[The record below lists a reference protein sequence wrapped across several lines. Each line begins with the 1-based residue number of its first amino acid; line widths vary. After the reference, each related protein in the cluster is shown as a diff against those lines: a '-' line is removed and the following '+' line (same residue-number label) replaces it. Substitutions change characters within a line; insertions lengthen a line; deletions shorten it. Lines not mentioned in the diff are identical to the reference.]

1 MPKVIGYTPPWL
13 SRPSPGARIFSDPA
27 PQSPASPSKR
37 SSYLTAP
44 PSSDNYQGPR
54 RLVASRGTEI
64 FTVVG
69 NKIRWADLA
78 SVRDEWEEGFQSGNS
93 RFGGSRATDSGAQ
106 NHAYRTL
113 DVSVYYKIRQIA
125 ISPSG
130 VFLAIC
136 TEHTVHVAVLPPSSR
151 LSERDPSPLKLKT
164 YQLGPTIHVIPESPL
179 ASVLWHPLASSST
192 SADCIVTI
200 TSEAS
205 VRVWE
210 IDRSNKW
217 SFERP
222 ALAIDLRKLAD
233 GVSCDQD
240 FEPSGFGKTRGF
252 SVDDFDMEASSACFG
267 GRGRSDEDPWAA
279 MTLWVS
285 MRNSDI
291 YALCPLLPSR
301 WRPTSSTIPA
311 LSTAAV
317 SRIASIPAE
326 DPSQDERRAADQQ
339 YEWASELD
347 REETQLV
354 DSVDGLVQYELCL
367 RPQNPSAIPRL
378 QGPFAVQPPEDD
390 SDIEISDIFVFPAKL
405 DDRDILSGEDDDDG
419 FYNGSSTVPFTT
431 ICVATPDNELWL
443 AIDLDG
449 VSGQWLPKKGRSAFG
464 LPSSDAKELTLI
476 DTFAL
481 DDSSADGV
489 ASWPTFTVDVVHNYS
504 IFLTSTNRI
513 YSLSLNDWITRL
525 AAELTEAELD
535 NPGLKTRL
543 ETSASSP
550 VCITNKVLETTEQSP
565 ESLSAPTIID
575 DTGLGY
581 LLLTST
587 PTAPYAVS
595 FDQAHLRASTI
606 EPSSPELTAM
616 SSSRL
621 NGRVTEQGAT
631 NDVEA
636 LPSRSPYAPAGIF
649 YANHLQPLE
658 NLRQRLPPNLK
669 RALVEKPMRLSPAM
683 LEIMTAAHRIV
694 SVQTSEL
701 EKAAAEL
708 FRRCERLREELG
720 DQVKQMTEL
729 AQRLQ
734 HLQPG
739 GEEDEKGQA
748 KVAKDHQDRITEAK
762 ERQAKLVARYEA
774 MRRTV
779 GRLGSKRR
787 DLSSK
792 ESAWIDE
799 IDVLGSA
806 VGLGSDRE
814 QERLDTVRAG
824 LDVRFDTVRV
834 VFPNVDRSVG
844 TDTSLQVKQLSTSLL
859 EESRNLE
866 KQIQEQR
873 QQQPPALDQSTSSLS
888 ASTSLSRSRASIGT
902 AISGVGIGSGS
913 TLFGVSSRLQK
924 ERIAD
929 VMAMVE
935 REGAVIDAVV
945 QRLEKLKVE
954 Y

>member
-13 SRPSPGARIFSDPA
+13 SRPSPGAGIFSDAA
-27 PQSPASPSKR
+27 PQSPSSQSKR

-44 PSSDNYQGPR
+44 PSSNDYQGPR
-54 RLVASRGTEI
+54 RLVATRGTEI

-69 NKIRWADLA
+69 NKIRWADLV
-78 SVRDEWEEGFQSGNS
+78 SVRDDWEDGFQSGNS
-93 RFGGSRATDSGAQ
+93 RSGISRATDSDTQ
-106 NHAYRTL
+106 THAYRTL
-113 DVSVYYKIRQIA
+113 DVSIYYKIRQVV

-130 VFLAIC
+130 SFLAIC

-151 LSERDPSPLKLKT
+151 LSEHDPSPLKLKT

-192 SADCIVTI
+192 ATDCIVTI
-200 TSEAS
+200 TSEAA

-252 SVDDFDMEASSACFG
+252 SVDDFDMEVSSACFG
-267 GRGRSDEDPWAA
+267 GSGKSDEDPWAA
-279 MTLWVS
+279 MTLWVA

-291 YALCPLLPSR
+291 YALCPLLPSQ
-301 WRPTSSTIPA
+301 WRPTLTTIPA

-317 SRIASIPAE
+317 SRIASVSSE
-326 DPSQDERRAADQQ
+326 NPSQDERKAADQQ

-347 REETQLV
+347 REATQLV
-354 DSVDGLVQYELCL
+354 DSVDGLVQHELCL

-378 QGPFAVQPPEDD
+378 QGPFSVQPPDD
-390 SDIEISDIFVFPAKL
+390 DTDIEISDIFVFPAIL
-405 DDRDILSGEDDDDG
+405 DEQNILSGEDDEDDFLNTSG
-419 FYNGSSTVPFTT
+419 IVPFTT
-431 ICVATPDNELWL
+431 ICVATLDNELWF

-464 LPSSDAKELTLI
+464 LPSADAKELTLI

-481 DDSSADGV
+481 DDSV
-489 ASWPTFTVDVVHNYS
+489 AGNVANWPIFTVDVVHNYS
-504 IFLTSTNRI
+504 IFLTTTNRV

-525 AAELTEAELD
+525 AAELTETELED
-535 NPGLKTRL
+535 PGFKTRL
-543 ETSASSP
+543 ETSTSSAI
-550 VCITNKVLETTEQSP
+550 CITNKVLETSEQSS
-565 ESLSAPTIID
+565 ESLSAPAIID

-581 LLLTST
+581 FLLTST
-587 PTAPYAVS
+587 LNTPYAVS

-606 EPSSPELTAM
+606 EPSSPELTAA
-616 SSSRL
+616 SPSRL
-621 NGRVTEQGAT
+621 IGRASEQAT
-631 NDVEA
+631 DDDVAA
-636 LPSRSPYAPAGIF
+636 LPSRSPYVPAPIF
-649 YANHLQPLE
+649 YVNHLQPLE

-669 RALVEKPMRLSPAM
+669 RVLVEKPMRLSPFT
-683 LEIMTAAHRIV
+683 LEIMTAAHRTV
-694 SVQTSEL
+694 SVQTSVL
-701 EKAAAEL
+701 ENAASEL
-708 FRRCERLREELG
+708 FRRCERLKEELG

-734 HLQPG
+734 RLQPG
-739 GEEDEKGQA
+739 GEDDEKGEA
-748 KVAKDHQDRITEAK
+748 KTAKNHQDRITEAK
-762 ERQAKLVARYEA
+762 EKQAKLVARYEA
-774 MRRTV
+774 LRRTV
-779 GRLGSKRR
+779 GRLGGRKR

-792 ESAWIDE
+792 ETIWIDE
-799 IDVLGSA
+799 IDVLASA
-806 VGLGSDRE
+806 VGVGSESEQDR
-814 QERLDTVRAG
+814 QDTDRARLDA
-824 LDVRFDTVRV
+824 RFDTVRQDIV
-834 VFPNVDRSVG
+834 RASRSIG
-844 TDTSLQVKQLSTSLL
+844 INTLSQVKKLSSSLL
-859 EESRNLE
+859 EESRKVE
-866 KQIQEQR
+866 KQS
-873 QQQPPALDQSTSSLS
+873 PALDQSVSSLS

-902 AISGVGIGSGS
+902 GVSSAGSGS
-913 TLFGVSSRLQK
+913 GSALFGVSSRLQK

-935 REGAVIDAVV
+935 RESAVIDAVV
-945 QRLEKLKVE
+945 QRLDKLKVE

>member
-13 SRPSPGARIFSDPA
+13 SRPSPGAKIFSDPA
-27 PQSPASPSKR
+27 PQSPSSPSKR
-37 SSYLTAP
+37 SSYLTTP
-44 PSSDNYQGPR
+44 PSSTDYQGPR
-54 RLVASRGTEI
+54 RLVATRGTEI

-69 NKIRWADLA
+69 NKIRWADLV
-78 SVRDEWEEGFQSGNS
+78 SVRDEWEDGFQSGNS
-93 RFGGSRATDSGAQ
+93 RSGLSRATDSDAQ

-113 DVSVYYKIRQIA
+113 DVSVYYKIRQMV

-130 VFLAIC
+130 SFLAIC
-136 TEHTVHVAVLPPSSR
+136 TEHTVHIAVLPPSSR
-151 LSERDPSPLKLKT
+151 LSENESSPLKLKT

-179 ASVLWHPLASSST
+179 ASVLWHPLASSSNST
-192 SADCIVTI
+192 DCIVTI
-200 TSEAS
+200 TAEAA

-233 GVSCDQD
+233 GVSSDQD

-252 SVDDFDMEASSACFG
+252 SVDDFDMEVSSACFG

-279 MTLWVS
+279 MTLWVA

-291 YALCPLLPSR
+291 YALCPLLPSK
-301 WRPTSSTIPA
+301 WAPTPTTIPA

-317 SRIASIPAE
+317 SRIASVSTE
-326 DPSQDERRAADQQ
+326 SNDQVERKAADQQ

-354 DSVDGLVQYELCL
+354 ESADSLGQHEVCL

-378 QGPFAVQPPEDD
+378 QGPFSVQPSDD
-390 SDIEISDIFVFPAKL
+390 DTDIEISDIFVFPAIL
-405 DDRDILSGEDDDDG
+405 DEQEILSGEDDDDDLFNTSG
-419 FYNGSSTVPFTT
+419 TVPFTT
-431 ICVATPDNELWL
+431 VCVATPDNELWF

-464 LPSSDAKELTLI
+464 LPSADAKELTLI

-481 DDSSADGV
+481 DDSLAGNT
-489 ASWPTFTVDVVHNYS
+489 ANWPTFTVDVVHNYS
-504 IFLTSTNRI
+504 VFLTSTNRV

-525 AAELTEAELD
+525 AAELTGSEGED
-535 NPGLKTRL
+535 HGLKTRL
-543 ETSASSP
+543 ETSVASP
-550 VCITNKVLETTEQSP
+550 VCITNKLLETSEQSA
-565 ESLSAPTIID
+565 EVLSAPAIID

-581 LLLTST
+581 FLLTST
-587 PTAPYAVS
+587 VNTPYAVS

-606 EPSSPELTAM
+606 EPSSPEL
-616 SSSRL
+616 SSLSPSRIL
-621 NGRVTEQGAT
+621 GRIPDQPVID
-631 NDVEA
+631 DVAA
-636 LPSRSPYAPAGIF
+636 LPSRSPYTPASIF
-649 YANHLQPLE
+649 YVNHLQPLD
-658 NLRQRLPPNLK
+658 NLRGRLPPNLK
-669 RALVEKPMRLSPAM
+669 KVLVERPLRLSPFT
-683 LEIMTAAHRIV
+683 LEIMTAAHRTV
-694 SVQTSEL
+694 SVQTSKL
-701 EKAAAEL
+701 ENAASEL

-720 DQVKQMTEL
+720 DQVKQMTDL

-734 HLQPG
+734 RLQPG
-739 GEEDEKGQA
+739 GEEDENGEV
-748 KVAKDHQDRITEAK
+748 KVAKSHQDRIVEAK
-762 ERQAKLVARYEA
+762 DKQAKLVARYEA
-774 MRRTV
+774 VRRTV
-779 GRLGSKRR
+779 GRLGGRKRE
-787 DLSSK
+787 LSSK
-792 ESAWIDE
+792 ETAWINE
-799 IDVLGSA
+799 IDVLASA
-806 VGLGSDRE
+806 VGIGSDGAEGKPDDDRS
-814 QERLDTVRAG
+814 RLDARY
-824 LDVRFDTVRV
+824 DTVGQDVLTLSTRI
-834 VFPNVDRSVG
+834 N
-844 TDTSLQVKQLSTSLL
+844 TNIILQVKKLSSSLL
-859 EESRNLE
+859 EESQMVE
-866 KQIQEQR
+866 KQS
-873 QQQPPALDQSTSSLS
+873 PALEQSVSSLS

-902 AISGVGIGSGS
+902 AVSNGGSGSGS

-945 QRLEKLKVE
+945 QRLDKLKVE

>member
-44 PSSDNYQGPR
+44 PSSNDYQGPR

-78 SVRDEWEEGFQSGNS
+78 SVRDQWEEGFQSGNS
-93 RFGGSRATDSGAQ
+93 RSGISRAADSDLQ
-106 NHAYRTL
+106 QHAYRTL
-113 DVSVYYKIRQIA
+113 DVSVYYQIRQIT

-151 LSERDPSPLKLKT
+151 LSEHEPSPLKLKT

-179 ASVLWHPLASSST
+179 ASVLWHPLASASAST
-192 SADCIVTI
+192 DCVVTV
-200 TSEAS
+200 TSEAA

-240 FEPSGFGKTRGF
+240 FEPSGFGKARGF
-252 SVDDFDMEASSACFG
+252 SVDDFDMEVSSACFG
-267 GRGRSDEDPWAA
+267 GRGRSEEDPWAA
-279 MTLWVS
+279 MTLWIA

-291 YALCPLLPSR
+291 YALCPLLPSK
-301 WRPTSSTIPA
+301 WRPTDTTIPA

-317 SRIASIPAE
+317 SRVASIPA
-326 DPSQDERRAADQQ
+326 DATDQDERRAADQQ

-347 REETQLV
+347 REDPQLV
-354 DSVDGLVQYELCL
+354 DSVDGLEQYEICL

-378 QGPFAVQPPEDD
+378 QGPFAVQPQDDD

-405 DDRDILSGEDDDDG
+405 DEEDILSDEDEDE
-419 FYNGSSTVPFTT
+419 FYPASGSVPFTT
-431 ICVATPDNELWL
+431 ICVATLENELWF

-481 DDSSADGV
+481 DISSADHV
-489 ASWPTFTVDVVHNYS
+489 VNWPTFTVDVVHNYS
-504 IFLTSTNRI
+504 IFFTSANKI

-525 AAELTEAELD
+525 AAEVTETELD
-535 NPGLKTRL
+535 DPGLKTRL
-543 ETSASSP
+543 ETTASSE
-550 VCITNKVLETTEQSP
+550 VCITNKILETPDQSSA
-565 ESLSAPTIID
+565 SLSAPAIID

-581 LLLTST
+581 LLLAST
-587 PTAPYAVS
+587 PNTPYAVS

-606 EPSSPELTAM
+606 GPSSPELTAV

-621 NGRVTEQGAT
+621 NGHVTEQRA
-631 NDVEA
+631 NDDIEA
-636 LPSRSPYAPAGIF
+636 LPSRSPYAPAGVF

-658 NLRQRLPPNLK
+658 YLRQRLPPTLK

-683 LEIMTAAHRIV
+683 LEIMTAAHRTV
-694 SVQTSEL
+694 SVQTSET

-734 HLQPG
+734 HIQPG
-739 GEEDEKGQA
+739 CEEDENGQA
-748 KVAKDHQDRITEAK
+748 KAAKSHQDRITEAVEK
-762 ERQAKLVARYEA
+762 QAKLVARYEA

-779 GRLGSKRR
+779 GRLSGKNRE
-787 DLSSK
+787 LSSK

-799 IDVLGSA
+799 IDVLGAA
-806 VGLGSDRE
+806 VGLSSGKE
-814 QERLDTVRAG
+814 QERLNTDKAQLDT
-824 LDVRFDTVRV
+824 RFDTVSLVVLVSAIVSVLIIFSGQKPVHFTSRRV
-834 VFPNVDRSVG
+834 SKG
-844 TDTSLQVKQLSTSLL
+844 
-859 EESRNLE
+859 
-866 KQIQEQR
+866 
-873 QQQPPALDQSTSSLS
+873 
-888 ASTSLSRSRASIGT
+888 
-902 AISGVGIGSGS
+902 
-913 TLFGVSSRLQK
+913 
-924 ERIAD
+924 
-929 VMAMVE
+929 
-935 REGAVIDAVV
+935 
-945 QRLEKLKVE
+945 
-954 Y
+954 